1 MKHLARRILA
11 VVLVMATIGA
21 LMTTGFAANT
31 DTMKLTATPEEG
43 NVTISRSKDTLFT
56 VEAKI
61 TDAKGKD
68 VTNEYAITYMWLLD
82 GATVSEKSYYNMS
95 KNIPLLESSFLLCT
109 VTAEHITDHTR
120 KTGILTWYPTDDLIK
135 DINLTISDKV
145 DTFYFGS
152 SDTQTGVSVL
162 SEICDALEISKT
174 SEQAKY
180 QVSFLSDISPVGY
193 FEGTPVCQLNE
204 LSKLCFIVT
213 STGQWVAEYFVK
225 LGDTIVLSGTLTI
238 SVEQRVGADA
248 FYEARPG
255 ESVVVSAD
263 DFLNFWNDNADKN
276 TTLESIYVTSCSG
289 VSGVLCYDHRASEK
303 QHTVANGLFM
313 SVGAGSYSRTPLSDL
328 TFIPHKFGTNY
339 PEGTVTLNFIAT
351 GKDWNKES
359 VVLSGSFVIFY
370 SSTGAENITYDC
382 NGTYVMLNTSDFTD
396 VYRDMT
402 NSTVKDPVY
411 SVRFLDLPKFGTL
424 YRGCEE
430 TSYGIT
436 GGTAVDYNNMDILV
450 FSSVV
455 TAENSLNKLAYIPRS
470 GSSVG
475 DTVRY
480 LVYSGN
486 KVLYVGTLTFN
497 SKEVIVTYTT
507 TVNTP
512 VKLSSADFFT
522 AGSPLLKAQ
531 FLVFGN
537 PPSGTLYR
545 DYANGVRVQTHE
557 YYSYNANYGVY
568 LLDDITYVPKE
579 GYSGVV
585 DIMFCGTSL
594 TGGAVN
600 GKVRVY
606 VVRNDI
612 FKDVAADH
620 WAAAYINRLYST
632 GIISGTSAT
641 TFSPDNNMTYGQ
653 ALKMILLA
661 AGCPKQ
667 SETSG
672 THWASKYLEYAYI
685 NGYVSTSKID
695 LDAPIDRDA
704 VAELAARVLGLEKAG
719 SVNLGIT
726 GPVDS
731 TNGYVYALYNAGIL
745 NGSYDK
751 DGNNRYYGSDMITR
765 AQVAKIICK
774 INDYVQ

>member
-1 MKHLARRILA
+1 
-11 VVLVMATIGA
+11 
-21 LMTTGFAANT
+21 
-31 DTMKLTATPEEG
+31 
-43 NVTISRSKDTLFT
+43 
-56 VEAKI
+56 
-61 TDAKGKD
+61 
-68 VTNEYAITYMWLLD
+68 
-82 GATVSEKSYYNMS
+82 
-95 KNIPLLESSFLLCT
+95 
-109 VTAEHITDHTR
+109 
-120 KTGILTWYPTDDLIK
+120 
-135 DINLTISDKV
+135 
-145 DTFYFGS
+145 
-152 SDTQTGVSVL
+152 
-162 SEICDALEISKT
+162 
-174 SEQAKY
+174 
-180 QVSFLSDISPVGY
+180 
-193 FEGTPVCQLNE
+193 
-204 LSKLCFIVT
+204 
-213 STGQWVAEYFVK
+213 
-225 LGDTIVLSGTLTI
+225 
-238 SVEQRVGADA
+238 
-248 FYEARPG
+248 
-255 ESVVVSAD
+255 
-263 DFLNFWNDNADKN
+263 
-276 TTLESIYVTSCSG
+276 
-289 VSGVLCYDHRASEK
+289 
-303 QHTVANGLFM
+303 
-313 SVGAGSYSRTPLSDL
+313 
-328 TFIPHKFGTNY
+328 
-339 PEGTVTLNFIAT
+339 
-351 GKDWNKES
+351 
-359 VVLSGSFVIFY
+359 
-370 SSTGAENITYDC
+370 
-382 NGTYVMLNTSDFTD
+382 
-396 VYRDMT
+396 
-402 NSTVKDPVY
+402 
-411 SVRFLDLPKFGTL
+411 
-424 YRGCEE
+424 
-430 TSYGIT
+430 
-436 GGTAVDYNNMDILV
+436 MDILV